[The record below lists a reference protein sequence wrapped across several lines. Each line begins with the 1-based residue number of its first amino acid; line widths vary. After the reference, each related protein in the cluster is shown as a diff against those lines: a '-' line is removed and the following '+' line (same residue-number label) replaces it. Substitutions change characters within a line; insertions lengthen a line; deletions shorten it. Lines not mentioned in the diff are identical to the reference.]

1 MTELLAEINSLI
13 AVGVD
18 PTVAANTVN
27 AERARKAQQSKI
39 SIICSSFIVLHLV
52 FVFSCLLSS
61 CILMFLCRF
70 LPLISSGALTLAPT
84 GEYLNNSPLV

>member
-52 FVFSCLLSS
+52 FVFSLYSH
-61 CILMFLCRF
+61 MFLCCF
-70 LPLISSGALTLAPT
+70 LPLISSGALTRAPT
-84 GEYLNNSPLV
+84 GENLNNSPLV